1 MTTAADR
8 RDSKRLNQAVWLVLR
23 RYGRQ
28 ITRRPWISVPALV
41 LPGIGDVLVF
51 YAPPLV
57 VAQLLG
63 TVARDDALT
72 IGMFAPY
79 VLTFTALW
87 FAGEVVWRGAEA
99 LIARAEISGI
109 QSLYVEAMDELLAK
123 DLAFFHDNF
132 AGSLTKRTLGYARRF
147 EDVFDVL
154 SFQVIAKIVPLGF
167 VTVVL
172 WHYSPLLILVL
183 LGMLSITVALVVPR
197 IRRRR
202 QLVDEREAASNV
214 LAGHVADSI
223 ANAEAV
229 RAFARE
235 RDEAAIH
242 AANVREFGRKTLRSW
257 DYQNFRVN
265 IITAPMYVL
274 TNTLG
279 LIVALH
285 VSLDTAASLETVF
298 LTFTYFATATR
309 VMWEFNRIYRNLEGA
324 LTDAAQFADL
334 LLDPPSVRDV
344 GSPVPFAPRDYSVEV
359 RDICFRHSPAQ
370 PLLFDRF
377 SLSVPAGTKLG
388 LVGRSGGGKTT
399 ITRLLLRFTD
409 VERGQILVGGQSI
422 ADISQ
427 SSLREVIAYVPQDP
441 AMFHRTIA
449 DNIRFARPEATDEE
463 VRRAAALA
471 HAAEF
476 VESLPDGYDTLV
488 GERGIK
494 LSGGQRQRIAIARAI
509 LKDAPILILDEA
521 TSSLDSESESL
532 IQDALWTLMAG
543 RTAIVIAHRLSTVRR
558 MDSLVVLDGGRIGEQ
573 GSHENLLALGGIYAS
588 LWSHQSGGFLPA
600 TDVETTGPADDQE
613 QPIEESR
620 AGRLTVRAPNPR
632 KSRV

>member
-8 RDSKRLNQAVWLVLR
+8 RDPGRLNQAVWLVLR

-28 ITRRPWISVPALV
+28 IARRPWTSVPALL

-51 YAPPLV
+51 YTPPLV
-57 VAQLLG
+57 VARLLG
-63 TVARDDALT
+63 AVARDHALT
-72 IGMFAPY
+72 LGDFTPY
-79 VLTFTALW
+79 VLMFTALW
-87 FAGEVVWRGAEA
+87 FTGEVVWRGAEA
-99 LIARAEISGI
+99 LIARAEIGGI
-109 QSLYVEAMDELLAK
+109 QALYVEAMDELLAK

-147 EDVFDVL
+147 EDLFDVL
-154 SFQVIAKIVPLGF
+154 AFQVIAKIVPLAF

-172 WHYSPLLILVL
+172 WRYSPLLILVL
-183 LGMLSITVALVVPR
+183 LGMLSITVALVIPL

-202 QLVDEREAASNV
+202 RLVDEREAASNV

-223 ANAEAV
+223 GNAEAV

-242 AANVREFGRKTLRSW
+242 AVNVRDFGRKTLRSW

-285 VSLDTAASLETVF
+285 ISLDSATSLETVF

-334 LLDPPSVRDV
+334 LLDMPSVQDPA
-344 GSPVPFAPRDYSVEV
+344 SPVPFAPRDHSVEI
-359 RDICFRHSPAQ
+359 RDISFRHSPAQ

-377 SLSVPAGTKLG
+377 SLTVAAGTKLG

-399 ITRLLLRFTD
+399 ITRLLLRFKD
-409 VERGQILVGGQSI
+409 VERGRILVGGQSI

-427 SSLREVIAYVPQDP
+427 ASLRETIAYVPQDP

-449 DNIRFARPEATDEE
+449 DNIRFARPPATDEE
-463 VRRAAALA
+463 VRHAAALA

-476 VESLPDGYDTLV
+476 VESLPDGYQTLV

-509 LKDAPILILDEA
+509 LKNAPILILDEA
-521 TSSLDSESESL
+521 TSALDSESEAL

-558 MDSLVVLDGGRIGEQ
+558 MDSLVVLDEGRIVEQ
-573 GSHENLLALGGIYAS
+573 GTHEDLLALRGIYAS

-600 TDVETTGPADDQE
+600 SGA
-613 QPIEESR
+613 ESV
-620 AGRLTVRAPNPR
+620 AV
-632 KSRV
+632 

>member
-1 MTTAADR
+1 M
-8 RDSKRLNQAVWLVLR
+8 
-23 RYGRQ
+23 
-28 ITRRPWISVPALV
+28 PALV

-63 TVARDDALT
+63 AFARDEALT
-72 IGMFAPY
+72 IGMLTPY

-99 LIARAEISGI
+99 LIARAEIRGI
-109 QSLYVEAMDELLAK
+109 ESLYVEAMDELLAK

-147 EDVFDVL
+147 EDVFDVFA
-154 SFQVIAKIVPLGF
+154 FQVIAKIVPLAF

-172 WHYSPLLILVL
+172 WRYSPLLIVVL

-202 QLVDEREAASNV
+202 RLVDEREAASNV

-242 AANVREFGRKTLRSW
+242 AANVRDFGRKTLRSW

-265 IITAPMYVL
+265 TITAPMYVL

-285 VSLDTAASLETVF
+285 ISLGTASSLETVF
-298 LTFTYFATATR
+298 LTFSYFATATR

-334 LLDPPSVRDV
+334 LLDPPSVSGRRLARSVRAARPQRRDARHQLQAFACAAAAV
-344 GSPVPFAPRDYSVEV
+344 RSVLARRRGGDEARARRAVRRRQDHHHAAAAPIQGRRARRRSSSAASRSPT
-359 RDICFRHSPAQ
+359 SP
-370 PLLFDRF
+370 
-377 SLSVPAGTKLG
+377 
-388 LVGRSGGGKTT
+388 
-399 ITRLLLRFTD
+399 
-409 VERGQILVGGQSI
+409 
-422 ADISQ
+422 Q
-427 SSLREVIAYVPQDP
+427 SSLREAIAYVPQDP

-449 DNIRFARPEATDEE
+449 DNIRFAPAARHRRRGPPRRGARARRGVHRVAARRLRHARGRARHQALRRPAPAHRDRARDPEGRADSHPRRGDELARLRE
-463 VRRAAALA
+463 RGAHSGRALDADGGAHRDRHRAPPLDRPAHGLARRPRPGPHRRAGNA
-471 HAAEF
+471 
-476 VESLPDGYDTLV
+476 
-488 GERGIK
+488 
-494 LSGGQRQRIAIARAI
+494 RQPARARRHLRVALVAPVGRVPAGDRRRDRRGVAN
-509 LKDAPILILDEA
+509 LKGSPVL
-521 TSSLDSESESL
+521 
-532 IQDALWTLMAG
+532 
-543 RTAIVIAHRLSTVRR
+543 RST
-558 MDSLVVLDGGRIGEQ
+558 
-573 GSHENLLALGGIYAS
+573 
-588 LWSHQSGGFLPA
+588 
-600 TDVETTGPADDQE
+600 
-613 QPIEESR
+613 
-620 AGRLTVRAPNPR
+620 
-632 KSRV
+632 